1 MIFTS
6 REEMLIALGENLREA
21 RLAMNISQQT
31 AAERSGIS
39 LKAVR
44 NIESGINASTF
55 SLLSLCRTL
64 GKTDWIMTLA
74 PPEIHPALFEQ
85 RNPLQKRQ
93 RAGVKR
99 KGDQNA

>member
-44 NIESGINASTF
+44 NIESACRHRLY
-55 SLLSLCRTL
+55 SLQ
-64 GKTDWIMTLA
+64 A
-74 PPEIHPALFEQ
+74 QAFHPLTHI
-85 RNPLQKRQ
+85 L
-93 RAGVKR
+93 
-99 KGDQNA
+99 